1 MSARK
6 HRAVPRP
13 TYKLLQR
20 GNLLVRLANQSL
32 LVRTPPQREPRAV
45 LVAIPKRLSCNSILP
60 VEHIL
65 QLRTVSLGKMRQ
77 GTYLGLILPNAV
89 AL

>member
-1 MSARK
+1 M
-6 HRAVPRP
+6 
-13 TYKLLQR
+13 
-20 GNLLVRLANQSL
+20 

-45 LVAIPKRLSCNSILP
+45 LVASPKGLSCNSILP

-77 GTYLGLILPNAV
+77 GAYLGLILPNAV
-89 AL
+89 ALQL